1 MAWRPTEYLVQGE
14 LDNTTLGKVT
24 GWMEFA
30 GIKGKVTFD
39 LKGNFHRDI
48 RGAKIHFTGDA
59 YEDQADVDP
68 GDYFDGF
75 AEHQTGKVGDMTAGL
90 PPADYVAGYCY
101 LEWYGDA
108 NGRVVLELETVQV
121 EVIGTP
127 IPVIE
132 SDPISR
138 KEQNRNMAGFL
149 GGLAQ
154 ELNIPNERAICV
166 GGDTVVK
173 VDKRAA
179 NNKIRGMKLLTDEI
193 RKKLP
198 PLYSQDGKGGK
209 AVVYVKYFTPS
220 SSWTW
225 LATEGEPVLDESG
238 KQEVD
243 FKFFGLVE
251 GLEKELGYF
260 LLSELEEVR
269 GPMGLPIER
278 DLYWQPKMLEEIA
291 PEMFNDTENG
301 GD

>member
-1 MAWRPTEYLVQGE
+1 MAWRPTEYLIEGE
-14 LDNTTLGKVT
+14 LDNTHPGKVT
-24 GWMEFA
+24 GWMRFA
-30 GIKGKVTFD
+30 GLKEKATFD
-39 LKGNFHRDI
+39 LEGNFHRDI

-59 YEDQADVDP
+59 YEDQADVD
-68 GDYFDGF
+68 GEKYFEGF
-75 AEHQTGKVGDMTAGL
+75 ALHQTGKVGDITAGL
-90 PPADYVAGYCY
+90 PPHDYVEYPY
-101 LEWYGDA
+101 IEWYSEQ
-108 NGRVVLELETVQV
+108 NGRVVIELVLVQV

-127 IPVIE
+127 IPAIE

-138 KEQNRNMAGFL
+138 QEQNRNMAGFL

-154 ELNIPNERAICV
+154 ELKIPNERAICV

-173 VDKRAA
+173 ADKRAA

-193 RKKLP
+193 RKTLP
-198 PLYSQDGKGGK
+198 ALYSQDSKGGK

-225 LATEGEPVLDESG
+225 FATEGEPVLDESG
-238 KQEVD
+238 KEEVD

-251 GLEKELGYF
+251 GHEKEFGYF

-278 DLYWQPKMLEEIA
+278 DLYWQPKTLEEIA
-291 PEMFNDTENG
+291 PEVFRDSENG